1 MDPQATWL
9 AMIQALIDEERESAS
24 EYAEILIDWLDR
36 GGFPP
41 IALPDFGSAVRD
53 RESPA
58 YRINRIVVLYACAIV
73 RTDS

>member
-9 AMIQALIDEERESAS
+9 ALIQALIDEERESAS

-41 IALPDFGSAVRD
+41 IVLSDLGQAAHD
-53 RESPA
+53 RNSPA
-58 YRINRIVVLYACAIV
+58 YRMNRMVVLYACAIV
-73 RTDS
+73 RIGT